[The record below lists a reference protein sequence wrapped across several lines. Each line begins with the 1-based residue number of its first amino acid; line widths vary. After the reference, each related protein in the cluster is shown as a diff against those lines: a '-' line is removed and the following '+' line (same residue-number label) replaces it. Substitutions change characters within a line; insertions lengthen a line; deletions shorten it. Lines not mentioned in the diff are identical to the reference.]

1 MPQAAAVKGRKVRY
15 AVVGIGWISQTAFL
29 PGVEHTGN
37 SEVVAF
43 VSGHEDKAA
52 KVGEKYGIKDLY
64 SYEEYDE
71 LLASG
76 KIDAVYLAT
85 PNWDHIDLAVRTL
98 NAGIHLLLEKPMATS
113 VADCERI
120 ITAAEG
126 SGAKLMVAYRMH
138 HEPAMLK
145 AFETAHSGKLGHL
158 RYFNSS
164 FSQPVNYQNHRAK
177 NGYWAGP
184 VPDMGPY
191 PINTARNFF
200 GAEPIEVSA
209 IGTRTEPERFRDFD
223 DQVAV
228 SLRFPGGQLATMLL
242 SYSGSDLDDYRIV
255 GTLGDLY
262 SSPAFGMAGG
272 FKHTVTIGETKKK
285 TEESFKPTDQFGG
298 ELKYFSD
305 CIVNDRQPEADGEE
319 GMLDIRVIAAVQ
331 RSLETGQPEK
341 LEPYVRRRRPTEEQ
355 VQKLKK
361 VDEPELIGVHQP
373 SKGR

>member
-1 MPQAAAVKGRKVRY
+1 MPQAVVVKGRKVRY

-37 SEVVAF
+37 SEAVAF

-71 LLASG
+71 LLRSG

-85 PNWDHIDLAVRTL
+85 PNWDHVDLAVRTL
-98 NAGIHLLLEKPMATS
+98 EAGVHLLLEKPMATS
-113 VADCERI
+113 VEDCERI
-120 ITAAEG
+120 IAAAEG

-145 AFETAHSGKLGHL
+145 AFETARSGKLGHM

-164 FSQPVNYQNHRAK
+164 MSQPVNFQNHRAK

-262 SSPAFGMAGG
+262 SSPAFAMPGG
-272 FKHTVTIGETKKK
+272 FKHTITIGESK
-285 TEESFKPTDQFGG
+285 TEETFKPTDQFGG

-305 CIVNDRQPEADGEE
+305 CIVNDEHPEADGEE

-331 RSLETGQPEK
+331 RALETGQPQQ
-341 LEPYVRRRRPTEEQ
+341 LQPYVRRRRPTQ
-355 VQKLKK
+355 DQAQMLKK
-361 VDEPELIGVHQP
+361 VDEPELVGVHQP

>member
-1 MPQAAAVKGRKVRY
+1 MPQAVIVNGRKVRY

-29 PGVEHTGN
+29 PAVEHTGN

-43 VSGHEDKAA
+43 VSGHEEKAA
-52 KVGEKYGIKDLY
+52 KVGEKYGVKDLY

-76 KIDAVYLAT
+76 KVDAVYLAT
-85 PNWDHIDLAVRTL
+85 PNWDHVDLAVRTL
-98 NAGIHLLLEKPMATS
+98 DAGIHLLLEKPMATS
-113 VADCERI
+113 VEDCERI
-120 ITAAEG
+120 IAASER

-145 AFETAHSGKLGHL
+145 AFETARSGELGHL

-223 DQVAV
+223 DQVALN
-228 SLRFPGGQLATMLL
+228 LRFPGGQLATMLL

-272 FKHTVTIGETKKK
+272 FKHTITIGETKKK

-305 CIVNDRQPEADGEE
+305 CVVNNQQPEADGEE

-331 RSLETGQPEK
+331 RALETGQPQK
-341 LEPYVRRRRPTEEQ
+341 LDPYVRRRRPVEEQ

>member
-1 MPQAAAVKGRKVRY
+1 MPKAVEVKGRKVRY
-15 AVVGIGWISQTAFL
+15 GVVGIGWISQTAFL

-37 SEVVAF
+37 SEAVAF

-52 KVGEKYGIKDLY
+52 KVGEKYGVKNLY
-64 SYEEYDE
+64 SYDEYDK
-71 LLASG
+71 LLSSG
-76 KIDAVYLAT
+76 SIDAVYLAT
-85 PNWDHIDLAVRTL
+85 PNWDHVNLAVRTL
-98 NAGIHLLLEKPMATS
+98 DAGIHLLLEKPMATS
-113 VADCERI
+113 VEDCERI
-120 ITAAEG
+120 IAASDR

-145 AFETAHSGKLGHL
+145 AFETARSGKLGHL

-184 VPDMGPY
+184 IPDMGPY

-200 GAEPIEVSA
+200 GAEPLEVFA

-223 DQVAV
+223 DQVAI

-242 SYSGSDLDDYRIV
+242 SYSASDLDDFRIT

-262 SSPAFGMAGG
+262 SSPAFAMSGG

-305 CIVNDRQPEADGEE
+305 CILKNQHPEADGEE
-319 GMLDIRVIAAVQ
+319 GMLDIRIIAA
-331 RSLETGQPEK
+331 LERALQTGQPQR
-341 LEPYVRRRRPTEEQ
+341 LEPYVRRRRPVQDQE
-355 VQKLKK
+355 QKLDK
-361 VDEPELIGVHQP
+361 VDQPELVGVHQP
-373 SKGR
+373 SEGR